1 MTKTA
6 RTQIA
11 KVLAERSLGHA
22 NAVDTKAFSE
32 QIASYLLAEGRTKDI
47 EPLLRDIMQYRADQG
62 IVEVIAVA
70 AHSLTADNK
79 KDIETQVRNIV
90 PGTKT
95 IIISEELQ
103 PDMLG
108 GIRLELPN
116 QQFDL
121 SVRAK
126 LSRFKQLTS
135 NRT

>member
-1 MTKTA
+1 MAKTA
-6 RTQIA
+6 RNQIA
-11 KVLAERSLGHA
+11 KVLAERSLGR
-22 NAVDTKAFSE
+22 VDATAFSE
-32 QIASYLLAEGRTKDI
+32 QIASFLLAEGRTAEV

-62 IVEVIAVA
+62 IVEVIAVT
-70 AHSLTADNK
+70 AHRLTADNK
-79 KDIETQVRNIV
+79 KDIEAQVRLIV
-90 PGTKT
+90 PEAKT
-95 IIISEELQ
+95 IIISEDLQ
-103 PDMLG
+103 PATLG